1 MRHTTMYSVQ
11 KSESTGVEF
20 TYNLPRK
27 MKDSFHPGK
36 KCTKK
41 GFENYSKKEEL
52 GLFQPQLGTE
62 GTFPRRS

>member
-36 KCTKK
+36 KARKK
-41 GFENYSKKEEL
+41 ALKITPKKKNWDC
-52 GLFQPQLGTE
+52 FNH
-62 GTFPRRS
+62 S